1 MVVLSLRQ
9 HTPDDRWVVDM
20 DQFVAYAL
28 DPYALDP
35 YALDQEEVLV
45 NQFQLFPLQF
55 LPLMMETVVIV
66 HKCCLYANVVVQE
79 LNGLY
84 VILSGYAH
92 RIHDHQLVF

>member
-1 MVVLSLRQ
+1 MFFNLFNLKLNRANTLSYTL
-9 HTPDDRWVVDM
+9 TWVVDM

-35 YALDQEEVLV
+35 YALDQEEVPV

-66 HKCCLYANVVVQE
+66 HNCHNK
-79 LNGLY
+79 
-84 VILSGYAH
+84 
-92 RIHDHQLVF
+92 

>member
-1 MVVLSLRQ
+1 
-9 HTPDDRWVVDM
+9 M

-35 YALDQEEVLV
+35 YAPDQEEVLV

-66 HKCCLYANVVVQE
+66 HNCHNK
-79 LNGLY
+79 
-84 VILSGYAH
+84 
-92 RIHDHQLVF
+92 